1 MSWMK
6 YSGFHFNLEVGL
18 APATVTTDANGS
30 AIDRLRYSHLMAGLN
45 VTVSSGT
52 NPTLDVKVQDSADGS
67 TGWADYTPSVVFSNN
82 LSGVTTA
89 AFPQVTTT
97 GINKLDVDLSA
108 AKRYIRFAQTV
119 GGTQPS
125 MIVAASAWLTQYDL
139 SDAPGA

>member
-1 MSWMK
+1 MSWAK
-6 YSGFHFNLEVGL
+6 YSGFHFSLVSGI

-30 AIDRLRYSHLMAGLN
+30 AIDRLRYSHLMADLN

-52 NPTLDVKVQDSADGS
+52 LPTLDVRVQDSADGS
-67 TGWADYTPSVVFSNN
+67 TGWANFTPNVVFDNN

-97 GINKLDVDLSA
+97 GISKLDVDLSA
-108 AKRYIRFAQTV
+108 AKRYIRFVQTV

-125 MIVAASAWLTQYDL
+125 MIVSVGAWLGQYDRT
-139 SDAPGA
+139 APGA